1 MSRLRPPYPGSISN
15 KRTTLLHTPTLT
27 PKVSVVSNFLLCGIN
42 LVVLMNISLYIP
54 TVSRMSVLWLF
65 QLVQPKTTLSFRN
78 QCSGNTSLV
87 QFKYFSVLIRP
98 SSGLFLSLLVLYISS
113 LFLLNSSFLVLFYTF
128 ILQGFLACLFLSFYS
143 SHNLFKHDMD
153 ANRNKHFGID
163 C

>member
-1 MSRLRPPYPGSISN
+1 MSRLRSPYSGSISN

-27 PKVSVVSNFLLCGIN
+27 PKVSVVSNFLLCRIN
-42 LVVLMNISLYIP
+42 LGVLMDISIYIP

-98 SSGLFLSLLVLYISS
+98 VPVLFFPYSSFTFSVLTKLIVFSPFLYIHSSGDSY
-113 LFLLNSSFLVLFYTF
+113 
-128 ILQGFLACLFLSFYS
+128 LSFS
-143 SHNLFKHDMD
+143 ILLLFSQPLQTRYGCKSL
-153 ANRNKHFGID
+153 
-163 C
+163 